1 MGLRLSARSAV
12 WAGVVAV
19 VVGTAACQRLDS
31 GLTGGRG
38 AQTSNGVGGTTGAGG
53 QQETGT
59 GGASGAADC
68 PSLRTQAY
76 AVLDTNCAICHEAP
90 GTPSLYQG
98 TFSFILDLATLT
110 SSTSPQSSTTL
121 TLKYVTKGRPNDSFI
136 YQRITNNSMPPVG
149 RTQRPSLADIQ
160 VLNKWITSCID
171 DPTSPQGWMASTSQ
185 VDAGARDTGP
195 PLDRC
200 GPANVCPN
208 GACCVVGTCRPNG
221 TTCGRLPNP
230 IVGQD
235 DLPGLSGTCNFGSCT
250 NTAGSACGGVREQCC
265 EAQTCTASQ
274 ASCQAPDYSICSEC
288 GGTGQPCCKLSPCLA
303 GHSCEGA
310 GVGRVGTCELCGA
323 LGQPCCGSG
332 VAGLRTCDGDGVC
345 MMVSD
350 TETRCMARGADGG
363 HGSGD

>member
-1 MGLRLSARSAV
+1 MGESELKVQANQRQRREVMKMGLRLSARSAV

-59 GGASGAADC
+59 GGASVATDC

-136 YQRITNNSMPPVG
+136 YQRITNNSM
-149 RTQRPSLADIQ
+149 
-160 VLNKWITSCID
+160 
-171 DPTSPQGWMASTSQ
+171 
-185 VDAGARDTGP
+185 
-195 PLDRC
+195 
-200 GPANVCPN
+200 
-208 GACCVVGTCRPNG
+208 
-221 TTCGRLPNP
+221 
-230 IVGQD
+230 
-235 DLPGLSGTCNFGSCT
+235 
-250 NTAGSACGGVREQCC
+250 
-265 EAQTCTASQ
+265 
-274 ASCQAPDYSICSEC
+274 
-288 GGTGQPCCKLSPCLA
+288 
-303 GHSCEGA
+303 
-310 GVGRVGTCELCGA
+310 
-323 LGQPCCGSG
+323 
-332 VAGLRTCDGDGVC
+332 
-345 MMVSD
+345 
-350 TETRCMARGADGG
+350 
-363 HGSGD
+363 